1 MRHDSRLGSLA
12 LAATTIVA
20 GLLVHRGVVPLSPDA
35 RDVAGDALWAAMIFW
50 GTGVVAPRAPVA
62 ARAAAAIATCTAVE
76 LGQLVRTPA
85 LDALRATTIGHLVLG
100 SSFDARDLLAYA
112 FGVVLAAA
120 GASALATRAPASAAG
135 DAAER

>member
-12 LAATTIVA
+12 LAALTIAA
-20 GLLVHRGVVPLSPDA
+20 GLLVHRGVVPLPPDA

-50 GTGVVAPRAPVA
+50 GTGVLAPRGRVA
-62 ARAAAAIATCTAVE
+62 WRAAAAIGACVAIE

-100 SSFDARDLLAYA
+100 SSFDGRDLLAYA
-112 FGVVLAAA
+112 LGVALAAA
-120 GASALATRAPASAAG
+120 YASRVRPAAATP
-135 DAAER
+135 